1 MLIEQMAARSDS
13 GSYHYYCLMVIL
25 NQLRITGAAEFH
37 LLLDYSNFRQLR
49 PAVRNCCLSQ
59 VESHSSVDLAS
70 CKLADSGLS
79 MVVDDH

>member
-1 MLIEQMAARSDS
+1 MLIGQMAARSDS

-49 PAVRNCCLSQ
+49 PVVRNCCLSQ
-59 VESHSSVDLAS
+59 VESHSSVGSVS
-70 CKLADSGLS
+70 CKLADSG
-79 MVVDDH
+79 